1 MKNRRIVLIAFMLV
15 SVCLMGIGFAA
26 YSTTLAINGTTAVS
40 AEAVE
45 FTEDVRFTSVTSSN
59 EAFGTATVGDGQTAT
74 FTVDGMTAY
83 NDRVQF
89 TYTITNNS
97 DFDVN
102 IEITTHPTPATPS
115 KCTVTTALSANT
127 IVAGDSITAT
137 VTVVL
142 NENVTTAV
150 DPINW
155 TIEYTATSVDAAP

>member
-15 SVCLMGIGFAA
+15 AVLTMGIGFAA

-45 FTEDVRFTSVTSSN
+45 FTEDVQFTAVTSSN
-59 EAFGTATVGDGQTAT
+59 EAFGTATIGDGQTAT

-89 TYTITNNS
+89 EYTITNGS

-115 KCTVTTALSANT
+115 KCTVTTSLSSNT
-127 IVAGDSITAT
+127 IEAGSSITAT

-142 NENVTTAV
+142 NENVTQAV
-150 DPINW
+150 APINW
-155 TIEYTATSVDAAP
+155 TIEYTATSVDP